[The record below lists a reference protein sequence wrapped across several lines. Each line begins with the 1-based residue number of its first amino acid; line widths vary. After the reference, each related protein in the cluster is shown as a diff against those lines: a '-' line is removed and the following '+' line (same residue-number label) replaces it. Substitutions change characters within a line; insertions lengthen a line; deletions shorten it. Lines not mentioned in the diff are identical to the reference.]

1 MMIEERTEVL
11 LLIALL
17 LQSPVKLEISTPK
30 TVFFLGETI
39 PVRLSFTST
48 RPNEFVV
55 SGDPVGV
62 LSRISLSDQFIVDPA
77 TDAEDTLEGL
87 PGQSGGIGT
96 LHAGP
101 AVLSDIPFVSEKIL
115 NEWVRFRKPGIFKV
129 HVLSRR
135 VQKAGEHG
143 PQMEVVSNALTLEI
157 RSAPEDWVKEQID
170 AAVQVLKAPQRPGA
184 NTSSELFGGIPI
196 PNMHMPPLDDAA
208 ARERFLAARTLR
220 FLDSPEAATQLLLH
234 LNDGMSLDSYSLHL
248 GVLGS
253 PYRSQLLP
261 IMEERLVAVDQPV
274 WEKYLDTL
282 IRLRQLVKGEQKRNE
297 YLTRLN
303 ESMVHKQPQ
312 ARAISLRALLT
323 VPPPEDRDKYVQ
335 SNTQTALIDDF
346 PRLSPEMQQ
355 EILEDWQ
362 RWRVVESPVLIPF
375 LRNIYDTASAP
386 ELAEI
391 ALIRLFSLAKAEAR
405 ELVLAQLRTPTKR
418 LGDSILMSL
427 PDLNL
432 PELNGSLAARLEG
445 AQRNEWLIVRY
456 ATADIVER
464 VKHWY
469 LRQDENARR
478 ASPLVFYFL
487 KFDPTFGER
496 EIRKMLSMTDGRLV
510 FYDMDLRF
518 RDLGSYAWSDTLERL
533 MIEFLSNP
541 IERIQR
547 GAASLLG
554 GYGSSAARKP
564 LWDAMENF
572 SALWRGR
579 DEQLTTEP
587 AREALALE
595 RALAMALLGSNA
607 WRIEEE
613 DLQRLQK
620 LCSTDACRGE
630 IVRWRAKAAG
640 N

>member
-1 MMIEERTEVL
+1 
-11 LLIALL
+11 
-17 LQSPVKLEISTPK
+17 
-30 TVFFLGETI
+30 
-39 PVRLSFTST
+39 
-48 RPNEFVV
+48 
-55 SGDPVGV
+55 
-62 LSRISLSDQFIVDPA
+62 
-77 TDAEDTLEGL
+77 
-87 PGQSGGIGT
+87 
-96 LHAGP
+96 
-101 AVLSDIPFVSEKIL
+101 
-115 NEWVRFRKPGIFKV
+115 
-129 HVLSRR
+129 
-135 VQKAGEHG
+135 
-143 PQMEVVSNALTLEI
+143 
-157 RSAPEDWVKEQID
+157 
-170 AAVQVLKAPQRPGA
+170 
-184 NTSSELFGGIPI
+184 
-196 PNMHMPPLDDAA
+196 
-208 ARERFLAARTLR
+208 
-220 FLDSPEAATQLLLH
+220 
-234 LNDGMSLDSYSLHL
+234 
-248 GVLGS
+248 
-253 PYRSQLLP
+253 
-261 IMEERLVAVDQPV
+261 
-274 WEKYLDTL
+274 
-282 IRLRQLVKGEQKRNE
+282 
-297 YLTRLN
+297 
-303 ESMVHKQPQ
+303 
-312 ARAISLRALLT
+312 
-323 VPPPEDRDKYVQ
+323 
-335 SNTQTALIDDF
+335 
-346 PRLSPEMQQ
+346 
-355 EILEDWQ
+355 
-362 RWRVVESPVLIPF
+362 
-375 LRNIYDTASAP
+375 
-386 ELAEI
+386 
-391 ALIRLFSLAKAEAR
+391 
-405 ELVLAQLRTPTKR
+405 
-418 LGDSILMSL
+418 MSL

-572 SALWRGR
+572 SALWRGP

-613 DLQRLQK
+613 ELQRLQK

-630 IVRWRAKAAG
+630 IVGWRAKAAG